1 MTGIVVMSLQVFE
14 HYQKLLNS
22 ENYVT
27 RRQSLKVCAN
37 ETTVEALYK
46 DTPEIRQD
54 TSTKGT
60 LFIAPNATFVCF
72 TTPEMRTP
80 H

>member
-37 ETTVEALYK
+37 ETTLEPLYK
-46 DTPEIRQD
+46 DTPEIRTPLQ
-54 TSTKGT
+54 KGHF
-60 LFIAPNATFVCF
+60 LLPQILRLCALPS
-72 TTPEMRTP
+72 PEIRTP
-80 H
+80 P